1 MTDTNIVAV
10 VPKSLVSKDV
20 PMKTVELEKQKE
32 FRFDIEFDQTVVI
45 KVSSQISLIGFSLF
59 VEQQNFLEQN

>member
-32 FRFDIEFDQTVVI
+32 FRFDIEFDQTVII
-45 KVSSQISLIGFSLF
+45 KVKLSNIH
-59 VEQQNFLEQN
+59 NHT